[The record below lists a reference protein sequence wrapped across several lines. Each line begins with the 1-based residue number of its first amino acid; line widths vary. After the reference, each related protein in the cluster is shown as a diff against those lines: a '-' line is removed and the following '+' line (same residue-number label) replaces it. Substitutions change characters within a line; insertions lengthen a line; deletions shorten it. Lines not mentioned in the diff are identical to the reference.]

1 MTDSRIRKVT
11 LFEDRA
17 EVVREAELRAAS
29 GGEWVAFGSM
39 SPYLDDRSVQV
50 RVVKGAAR
58 VLAARVKRKV
68 HHDQAIGRE
77 ELDALEDAARACARR
92 IRDSDSAA
100 ARAHARAEQGR
111 ALGDRWASGL
121 VLVPKG
127 FTGERADT
135 WRAAHEQLVRA
146 EEEALSAIAK
156 AKGARLRAEDDWK
169 RAQAR
174 LRDGQ
179 AALVRHEAIVEVH
192 LEGDGE
198 LASLEI
204 TYRTAGA
211 LWRPEHTARVVHEEG
226 SNSRIEIVTW
236 GAVWQR
242 TGEAW
247 NDVELHLSTA
257 RPAQHA
263 TAPLVIDDLVV
274 SRRKTDEEKQRTVIE
289 ARDQAIVHAGLD
301 GGERAVEEMPG
312 VDDGGVPLTFQTKS
326 KVHIASDGRPA
337 RVEIARVM
345 LDAKIAVVAFPE
357 LAPIAHVRA
366 TATLGGGGP
375 LLAGPVHVTIDGNVA
390 GRSRLRFVGSGEP
403 FELGFGTED
412 AVRVRR
418 AVENLDD
425 TTAIVGT
432 QKRKRTVT
440 VWLSNLSREPKRVK
454 VIERIPVSEIAG
466 LEVLWLGQKDWTLD
480 APDGFAEREVE
491 LAGRATEK
499 LVLSYEVRASSKMV
513 LPELS

>member
-1 MTDSRIRKVT
+1 MIESRIRKVT

-17 EVVREAELRAAS
+17 EVVRDAKAHAPV
-29 GGEWVAFGSM
+29 GGAWLAFGGM

-50 RVVKGAAR
+50 RVVKGGGR
-58 VLAARVKRKV
+58 VLGARVKRKV
-68 HHDQAIGRE
+68 HHDQAIGRD
-77 ELDALEDAARACARR
+77 ELEALEEVARACARR
-92 IRDSDSAA
+92 IRDADSAA
-100 ARAHARAEQGR
+100 ARAHACAEHGR
-111 ALGDRWASGL
+111 TLGERWAAGL
-121 VLVPKG
+121 VLVPNG
-127 FTGERADT
+127 FVGERADA

-146 EEEALSAIAK
+146 EAEALTTISQAK
-156 AKGARLRAEDDWK
+156 SSRLRAEDDWK

-174 LRDGQ
+174 LREGH

-192 LEGDGE
+192 LEGDAE
-198 LASLEI
+198 EASLEI
-204 TYRTAGA
+204 SYRTAGA
-211 LWRPEHTARVVHEEG
+211 LWRPEHTARVVREKD
-226 SNSRIEIVTW
+226 SKSRIEIVTW

-257 RPAQHA
+257 RPAQNA
-263 TAPLVIDDLVV
+263 TAPLVTEDLVV
-274 SRRKTDEEKQRTVIE
+274 SRRRTDDERHRTVIE
-289 ARDQAIVHAGLD
+289 ARDQTIFHAGLE
-301 GGERAVEEMPG
+301 GERAVEEMPG

-326 KVHIASDGRPA
+326 TVRIASDGRPA
-337 RVEIARVM
+337 RVEIARVT
-345 LDAKIAVVAFPE
+345 LDAKIAIVAFPE
-357 LAPIAHVRA
+357 LAAIAHVRA
-366 TATLGGGGP
+366 TATLGGGSP
-375 LLAGPVHVTIDGNVA
+375 LLAGPVHVTIDGVVA
-390 GRSRLRFVGSGEP
+390 GRARLRFVGSGEP

-418 AVENLDD
+418 TVENVDD

-454 VIERIPVSEIAG
+454 VVERIPVSEIAG
-466 LEVLWLGQKDWTLD
+466 LEVVWLGHKEWTLD
-480 APDGFAEREVE
+480 ERDGLAEREVE

-499 LVLSYEVRASSKMV
+499 LVLSYEVRAASKMV

>member
-1 MTDSRIRKVT
+1 MTESRIRKVT

-17 EVVREAELRAAS
+17 EVVRDADVHAPI
-29 GGEWVAFGSM
+29 GGAWVAFDGM

-50 RVVKGAAR
+50 RIVKGGAR
-58 VLAARVKRKV
+58 VLGARVKRKV

-77 ELDALEDAARACARR
+77 ELEALEEVARVCARR
-92 IRDSDSAA
+92 IRDADSAA
-100 ARAHARAEQGR
+100 ARAHAQAEQGR
-111 ALGDRWASGL
+111 ALGERWASGL

-127 FTGERADT
+127 FAGERADA

-146 EEEALSAIAK
+146 EAAALTTIAQ
-156 AKGARLRAEDDWK
+156 AKSDRLHAEDDWK

-174 LRDGQ
+174 LRDGHT
-179 AALVRHEAIVEVH
+179 ALVRHEAIVEVH

-198 LASLEI
+198 KCSLEI
-204 TYRTAGA
+204 SYRTAGA
-211 LWRPEHTARVVHEEG
+211 LWRPEHTARVVRENG
-226 SNSRIEIVTW
+226 SKSRIEIVTW

-257 RPAQHA
+257 RPAQNA
-263 TAPLVIDDLVV
+263 TAPLVLEDLVA
-274 SRRKTDEEKQRTVIE
+274 SRRKTDEERPRTVIE
-289 ARDQAIVHAGLD
+289 ARDQAIVHTGVE
-301 GGERAVEEMPG
+301 GERAIEEMPG

-326 KVHIASDGRPA
+326 TVRIASDGRPA

-345 LDAKIAVVAFPE
+345 LDAKISVVAFPE

-366 TATLGGGGP
+366 TATLSGGGP
-375 LLAGPVHVTIDGNVA
+375 LLAGPVHVTIDGAVA
-390 GRSRLRFVGSGEP
+390 GRARLRFVGSGEP

-412 AVRVRR
+412 SVRVRR
-418 AVENLDD
+418 AVENVDD

-440 VWLSNLSREPKRVK
+440 VWLSNLSHEPKRVK

-480 APDGFAEREVE
+480 ARDGFAEREVE
-491 LAGRATEK
+491 LAARATEK
-499 LVLSYEVRASSKMV
+499 VVLSYEVRASSKMV